1 MEIILCKLCKHGGEH
16 ETEEEAYS
24 EHSHHPS
31 ERGNGHGHAHKHGLH
46 HDEHERR
53 TYTDAKGRELVAVY
67 VPDEYMETVYAVV
80 KTMQEH
86 PETWAKYETAEHGLV
101 DIINMEIGELQMR
114 MKEKKDGK
122 TSYADVARELKHVA
136 AACLCKYM
144 KIQKMYE

>member
-1 MEIILCKLCKHGGEH
+1 MNIILFKLHRHGDSHEESEETRSEHHHHSSKRGEH
-16 ETEEEAYS
+16 GYS
-24 EHSHHPS
+24 GDHD
-31 ERGNGHGHAHKHGLH
+31 
-46 HDEHERR
+46 DEHRHH

-67 VPDEYMETVYAVV
+67 VPDEYMETIYAVV

-86 PETWAKYETAEHGLV
+86 PETWEKYMTAEHGLA

-122 TSYADVARELKHVA
+122 ASYADVARELKHVA
-136 AACLCKYM
+136 AACLCKYK